1 MRLFLCGDVM
11 TGRGIDQIL
20 PHPGDPTL
28 QERHV
33 ASAIDY
39 VRLAERVSGPIG
51 RPVPFGYIWGDL
63 LRELDRRAP
72 DLRIANLET
81 SITAGGV
88 PEPKGINY
96 RMHPRNIGCLTPARL
111 ECCVLANNH
120 VLDWG
125 SEGLVDT
132 LEALEAAGIASVGAG
147 RGATAAARPAVLH
160 APEGGCLLVFAYA
173 CSSSGVP
180 PHWRAAHHRPGVN
193 LLGGLGPSS
202 VGAVTEAVA
211 QWAAPDDIVMVSL
224 HWGPNWGWEIPRRHR
239 DFAHALIEEAGVDLV
254 HGHSSHHPMAIEVHR
269 GRPILYGCGD
279 LINDYEGIG
288 GYEAFRPDLGVA
300 YFLEIEARNGL
311 QRLELAVFRR
321 HRLRLVRACA
331 EDVAWLGT
339 ALNRESR
346 PLGVAFREEQGAL
359 RLTAG

>member
-1 MRLFLCGDVM
+1 MRLLLCGDVM

-20 PHPGDPTL
+20 PHPGNPL
-28 QERHV
+28 LHERYV
-33 ASAIDY
+33 SSAADY
-39 VRLAERVSGPIG
+39 VRLAERVSSPIG

-63 LRELDRRAP
+63 LGELDRRAP

-81 SITAGGV
+81 SVTAGGE

-96 RMHPRNIGCLTPARL
+96 RMHPGNIGCLTAARL
-111 ECCVLANNH
+111 DCCVLANNH

-125 SEGLVDT
+125 TQGLVDT
-132 LEALEAAGIASVGAG
+132 LEALDAAGIPAAGAG
-147 RGATAAARPAVLH
+147 LDAAAAARPAVLR
-160 APEGGCLLVFAYA
+160 APEGGRLLVFACA

-180 PHWRAAHHRPGVN
+180 PHWRASPDRPGVN
-193 LLGGLGPSS
+193 LLAGLGHAS
-202 VGAVTEAVA
+202 VGAITEAVDR
-211 QWAAPDDIVMVSL
+211 WAAPEDIIMVSL
-224 HWGPNWGWEIPRRHR
+224 HWGPNWGWEVPRRHR
-239 DFAHALIEEAGVDLV
+239 DFAHALIEEAGVGIV

-279 LINDYEGIG
+279 LINDYEGIT

-300 YFLEIEARNGL
+300 YFLDMEARSGL

-321 HRLRLVRACA
+321 HRLGLVRAGA
-331 EDVAWLGT
+331 EDVAWLAT

-346 PLGVAFREEQGAL
+346 PIGVAFRQEQGAL
-359 RLTAG
+359 RLTAA